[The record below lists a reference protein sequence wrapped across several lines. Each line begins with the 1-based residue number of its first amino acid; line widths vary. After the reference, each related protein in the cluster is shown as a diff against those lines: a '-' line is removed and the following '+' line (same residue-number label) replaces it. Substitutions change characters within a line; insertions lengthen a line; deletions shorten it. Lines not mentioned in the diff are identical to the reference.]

1 MKAVS
6 SVVRYFIVVTLAV
19 AVALLIRTFVA
30 EPYIVPTGSMLPT
43 IKLEDRLVGEKITY
57 LTRTPQAGEG
67 ITFDSP
73 AEPGVTLI
81 KRVIA
86 TGGQSVDLRDGSVY
100 VDGKKL
106 DEPYVNG
113 EPSEPLDVCAVQG
126 SISYPYTVPE
136 GYVWVM
142 GDNRTDSL
150 DSRYFGPVP
159 LHSVSSRALFIF
171 WPPSDASML

>member
-57 LTRTPQAGEG
+57 LTHTPQAGEV

-106 DEPYVNG
+106 DEP
-113 EPSEPLDVCAVQG
+113 
-126 SISYPYTVPE
+126 
-136 GYVWVM
+136 
-142 GDNRTDSL
+142 
-150 DSRYFGPVP
+150 
-159 LHSVSSRALFIF
+159 
-171 WPPSDASML
+171 

>member
-30 EPYIVPTGSMLPT
+30 EPYIVPTGSMLP
-43 IKLEDRLVGEKITY
+43 VGEKITY
-57 LTRTPQAGEG
+57 LTRTPQAGEV

>member
-1 MKAVS
+1 M
-6 SVVRYFIVVTLAV
+6 
-19 AVALLIRTFVA
+19 
-30 EPYIVPTGSMLPT
+30 PTGSMLPT

-57 LTRTPQAGEG
+57 LTRTPQAGEV